1 MADSIWRKE
10 ITTQSLNQALSGFW
24 SWYMAQARAALPPS
38 ALAWLMD
45 RGERKL
51 IVRAGRSG
59 ISIDV
64 GGEEKGF
71 GAYPGAAP
79 SAKELLG
86 RLSQDGQSV
95 KIILELPRDKFFVR
109 SFEVPVAA
117 RASLAQ
123 SLPREIE
130 RKTLFKLD
138 DIFFGHVVARS
149 PGRPDRLK
157 VTQWILRRDI
167 AQAAVE
173 QADLSLDDLD
183 MVRPEPGSD
192 GANELPEISL
202 KRDAN
207 ATAWLQKALIGMAAG
222 GLCLIV
228 AGLGV
233 RAWRVDQIG
242 ASLDEEIATAEQRA
256 GVVRSIANQATA
268 EGALLTSLRR
278 ERENAPSLADLIE
291 ETARIL
297 PNSAHLTEW
306 RLSEPKPGERSVD
319 LVGLADSAADLPA
332 LFDKSPMF
340 VNTTLTAAIMPD
352 LQEKRERFSI
362 QMRVRPKTPAGKK

>member
-1 MADSIWRKE
+1 
-10 ITTQSLNQALSGFW
+10 
-24 SWYMAQARAALPPS
+24 MAQARAALPPS

-59 ISIDV
+59 ISIGV
-64 GGEEKGF
+64 GGEERGF
-71 GAYPGAAP
+71 GAYPGETP

-86 RLSQDGQSV
+86 RLAQDGQSV
-95 KIILELPRDKFFVR
+95 KIILELPRDRFFVR
-109 SFEVPVAA
+109 SFEVPAAA

-138 DIFFGHVVARS
+138 DIFFGTVVARS
-149 PGRPDRLK
+149 PERPDRLK

-183 MVRPEPGSD
+183 IVRPAPGSD
-192 GANELPEISL
+192 GANELPEIPL
-202 KRDAN
+202 KRDAS
-207 ATAWLQKALIGMAAG
+207 ATAWLQKALIGMAAI

-242 ASLDEEIATAEQRA
+242 ASLDEEIAAAEQRA

-278 ERENAPSLADLIE
+278 ERENTPSLAELIE

-332 LFDKSPMF
+332 LFDKSRMF

-362 QMRVRPKTPAGKK
+362 QMRVRPRTPAGKK

>member
-1 MADSIWRKE
+1 LAESIWRKE
-10 ITTQSLNQALSGFW
+10 ITTQSLTQSLSGFW
-24 SWYMAQARAALPPS
+24 SWYLAQARMALPPG

-51 IVRAGRSG
+51 VVRAGREG

-64 GGEEKGF
+64 GGEEKGRN
-71 GAYPGAAP
+71 AYAP
-79 SAKELLG
+79 AVSVKDLLS
-86 RLSQDGQSV
+86 RLAEDGQSV
-95 KIILELPRDKFFVR
+95 KIILEMPRDKFFVR
-109 SFEVPVAA
+109 SFEIPVAA

-123 SLPREIE
+123 SLPKEIE
-130 RKTLFKLD
+130 RKTLFKLS
-138 DIFFGHVVARS
+138 DIIFGHVTARS
-149 PGRPDRLK
+149 PDRPDRLR

-167 AQAAVE
+167 AQAAME

-192 GANELPEISL
+192 GANELPEIAL
-202 KRDAN
+202 KRDVN
-207 ATAWLQKALIGMAAG
+207 ATAWLRKALIGMAAG
-222 GLCLIV
+222 GLFLIA

-233 RAWRVDQIG
+233 RAWRVDQVG
-242 ASLDEEIATAEQRA
+242 AGLDEQIAAAEQRA

-278 ERENAPSLADLIE
+278 ERENTPSLADLVE
-291 ETARIL
+291 DTARIL
-297 PNSAHLTEW
+297 PNSAYLTEW

-362 QMRVRPKTPAGKK
+362 QMRVRPRTSAGKK